1 MAEGPVEI
9 VNNLDKIISG
19 DFHKAL
25 LKYEKKGKSN

>member
-19 DFHKAL
+19 DFYRAL
-25 LKYEKKGKSN
+25 LKYGKKREV